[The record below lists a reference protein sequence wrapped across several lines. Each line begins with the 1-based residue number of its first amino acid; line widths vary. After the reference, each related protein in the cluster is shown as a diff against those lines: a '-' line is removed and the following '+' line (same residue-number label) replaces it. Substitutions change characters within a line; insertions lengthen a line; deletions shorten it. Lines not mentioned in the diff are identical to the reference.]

1 MATNPTPT
9 GWDHTVLAAI
19 GGAVVAMLG
28 TVLTYRIR
36 MRKTDLDYWQALQA
50 AQKTFQD
57 EIHEELNRTKTERN
71 ELREEIDQ
79 LKKQVNS
86 LISQN
91 EKLMMEKLEWM
102 QKATALQML
111 LQKAMQSFPFNS
123 NEPLLKWFNEE
134 IDKIQEESKEP
145 E

>member
-1 MATNPTPT
+1 MATTPLPTF
-9 GWDHTVLAAI
+9 WDHTVLAAI
-19 GGAVVAMLG
+19 GGAVVAAIG
-28 TVLTYRIR
+28 TYLTYRIR
-36 MRKTDLDYWQALQA
+36 MRKTDLDYWQALQV
-50 AQKTFQD
+50 AQKSFQD
-57 EIHEELNRTKTERN
+57 EIHEELNQTKVERN
-71 ELREEIDQ
+71 ELRAEIDN

-123 NEPLLKWFNEE
+123 NEPLLKWFGDE
-134 IDKIQEESKEP
+134 IEKIQKESENL